1 MEEKKLEQTNEEVDS
16 KVEHEAKPQE
26 ETESLL
32 EPTPYQ
38 NKYKRDLDKED
49 SEDTATTS
57 KDTSSEEEATPQ
69 EERPVNAEDKV
80 FKKRYDDLKRH
91 YDSTISKHKNE
102 VSQLKSQLENTEIVP
117 PKTKEELETWKLK
130 YPDVY
135 DIMKSVAITESKEQ
149 AKSVEN
155 KLQTLQQA
163 QVEVSKK
170 ESELELLKLHP
181 DFKEIRATDEFHEW
195 AKNQDQT
202 IQSWLYDNTSN
213 ATLCARAIDLYKMDK
228 GFPAYK
234 KSNKDVKKEAAKA
247 VTATKKD
254 TGKNIGEKKIWSV
267 EEIAKMKPYEFAKN
281 EKEIDLARAEGRIR

>member
-1 MEEKKLEQTNEEVDS
+1 MEEKKLEQNDEVT
-16 KVEHEAKPQE
+16 KPVLEDEVTQ
-26 ETESLL
+26 LL
-32 EPTPYQ
+32 EPTPYH
-38 NKYKRDLDKED
+38 NKYKNELDEED

-57 KDTSSEEEATPQ
+57 KDTSSEEEATPE

-163 QVEVSKK
+163 QIEVSKK

-247 VTATKKD
+247 ITATKKD

-281 EKEIDLARAEGRIR
+281 EKEIDLARAEGRIRN

>member
-1 MEEKKLEQTNEEVDS
+1 MEEKKLEQNEEVT
-16 KVEHEAKPQE
+16 
-26 ETESLL
+26 ETKQDEVTELL
-32 EPTPYQ
+32 EPTPYH
-38 NKYKRDLDKED
+38 NKYKNELDKED

-57 KDTSSEEEATPQ
+57 KDTSSEEEATQ
-69 EERPVNAEDKV
+69 VEERPVNAEDKV

-163 QVEVSKK
+163 QIEVSKK

-181 DFKEIRATDEFHEW
+181 DFKEIRATEEFHEW

-213 ATLCARAIDLYKMDK
+213 AILCARAIDLYKMDK

-247 VTATKKD
+247 ITATKKD

-281 EKEIDLARAEGRIR
+281 EKEIDLARAEGRIRN

>member
-1 MEEKKLEQTNEEVDS
+1 MEEKKLEQNDEVT
-16 KVEHEAKPQE
+16 KPVLEDEVTQ
-26 ETESLL
+26 LL
-32 EPTPYQ
+32 EPTPYH
-38 NKYKRDLDKED
+38 NKYKNELDEEN

-163 QVEVSKK
+163 QIEVSKK

-228 GFPAYK
+228 NFPTHK
-234 KSNKDVKKEAAKA
+234 KSNKDVKKEAARA

-267 EEIAKMKPYEFAKN
+267 EEIAKLKPHEFEKN
-281 EKEIDLARAEGRIR
+281 EKEIDLARAEGRIRN

>member
-1 MEEKKLEQTNEEVDS
+1 MEEKKLEQNDEVT
-16 KVEHEAKPQE
+16 KPVLEDEVTQ
-26 ETESLL
+26 LL
-32 EPTPYQ
+32 EPTPYH
-38 NKYKRDLDKED
+38 NKYKNELDKED
-49 SEDTATTS
+49 SDDTATTS
-57 KDTSSEEEATPQ
+57 KDTSSDEEATPE

-163 QVEVSKK
+163 QIEVSKK

-247 VTATKKD
+247 ITATKKD

-281 EKEIDLARAEGRIR
+281 EKEIDLARAEGRIRN

>member
-1 MEEKKLEQTNEEVDS
+1 MEEKKLEQNDEVT
-16 KVEHEAKPQE
+16 KPVLEDEVTQ
-26 ETESLL
+26 LL

-38 NKYKRDLDKED
+38 NKYKNELDKED
-49 SEDTATTS
+49 SDDTATTS

-117 PKTKEELETWKLK
+117 PKTKAELETWKIK

-170 ESELELLKLHP
+170 ESELELLNLHP
-181 DFKEIRATDEFHEW
+181 DFKEIRATDEFHDW

-213 ATLCARAIDLYKMDK
+213 PILCARAIDLYKMDK
-228 GFPAYK
+228 NFPSHK
-234 KSNKDVKKEAAKA
+234 KLNKDTKKEAAQA
-247 VTATKKD
+247 ITATKKD
-254 TGKNIGEKKIWSV
+254 TGKNIGEKRIWNV
-267 EEIAKMKPYEFAKN
+267 AEIAKMKPYEFVKH
-281 EKEIDLARAEGRIR
+281 EKEIDLARAEGRIRN

>member
-1 MEEKKLEQTNEEVDS
+1 MEEKKLEQNEEVT
-16 KVEHEAKPQE
+16 
-26 ETESLL
+26 ETKQDEVTELL

-38 NKYKRDLDKED
+38 NKYKQELDKED
-49 SEDTATTS
+49 SETATIPT
-57 KDTSSEEEATPQ
+57 DTSSEEEATPN

-117 PKTKEELETWKLK
+117 PKTKEELETWKIK

-149 AKSVEN
+149 AKTVEN
-155 KLQTLQQA
+155 KLQSLEQA
-163 QVEVSKK
+163 QSQVSKEK
-170 ESELELLKLHP
+170 AELELLKVHP
-181 DFKEIRATDEFHEW
+181 DFKEIRSTDEFHEW

-213 ATLCARAIDLYKMDK
+213 PILCARAIDLYKMDK
-228 GFPAYK
+228 NFPSTK
-234 KSNKDVKKEAAKA
+234 KSNKNVKNEAAQA
-247 VTATKKD
+247 ITATKKD
-254 TGKNIGEKKIWSV
+254 TGKNVGEKKIWSV
-267 EEIAKMKPYEFAKN
+267 DEITKLKPSQYLKYEKD
-281 EKEIDLARAEGRIR
+281 IDLARVEGRIVNK

>member
-1 MEEKKLEQTNEEVDS
+1 MEEKKLEQNDEVT
-16 KVEHEAKPQE
+16 KPVLEDEVTQ
-26 ETESLL
+26 LL
-32 EPTPYQ
+32 EPTPYH
-38 NKYKRDLDKED
+38 NKYKNELDEED

-163 QVEVSKK
+163 QIEVSKK

-247 VTATKKD
+247 ITATKKD

-281 EKEIDLARAEGRIR
+281 EKEIDLARAEGRIRN

>member
-1 MEEKKLEQTNEEVDS
+1 MEEKKLEQNEEVT
-16 KVEHEAKPQE
+16 
-26 ETESLL
+26 ETKKDEVTELL
-32 EPTPYQ
+32 EPTPYH
-38 NKYKRDLDKED
+38 NKYKNELDEED
-49 SEDTATTS
+49 SDDTATTS
-57 KDTSSEEEATPQ
+57 KDTSLEEEATPD

-91 YDSTISKHKNE
+91 YDSTLSKHKNE

-170 ESELELLKLHP
+170 ESEFELLKLHP

-234 KSNKDVKKEAAKA
+234 KSNKDVRKEAAKA

-267 EEIAKMKPYEFAKN
+267 AEIAKMKPYEIVKN
-281 EKEIDLARAEGRIR
+281 EKEIDLARAEGRIRI

>member
-1 MEEKKLEQTNEEVDS
+1 MEEKKLEQNDEVT
-16 KVEHEAKPQE
+16 KPVLEDEVTQ
-26 ETESLL
+26 LL
-32 EPTPYQ
+32 EPTPYH
-38 NKYKRDLDKED
+38 NKYKNELDEEN

-163 QVEVSKK
+163 QIEVSKK

-281 EKEIDLARAEGRIR
+281 EKEIDLARAEGRIRN